1 MSQEERQAIGRNNQ
15 DARRAIGQRMV
26 DDRKAIAA
34 GISASRA
41 STFKRDLN
49 SLESAPRRTAE
60 LSQREARGTRPPTVG
75 RGNYVA
81 PPSAGQTGGGIASPL
96 TEKTKLQDGVTVADR
111 EYYAQGSTSSD
122 GLLVLPAIKKQ
133 TFADANTAEVV
144 LLFATPGGLP

>member
-15 DARRAIGQRMV
+15 DARRAIGQRMI

-49 SLESAPRRTAE
+49 ALESAPRRTVQ

-96 TEKTKLQDGVTVADR
+96 DEPDYAAREFHPARTFYTADGYFSWEVKA
-111 EYYAQGSTSSD
+111 
-122 GLLVLPAIKKQ
+122 PKKIVQ
-133 TFADANTAEVV
+133 ADANGAEVIQQ
-144 LLFATPGGLP
+144 FAVPT

>member
-49 SLESAPRRTAE
+49 ALESSPRRTVQ
-60 LSQREARGTRPPTVG
+60 LSQREARGTRPATPG

-81 PPSAGQTGGGIASPL
+81 PPISNTGGGIASPL
-96 TEKTKLQDGVTVADR
+96 EEPSYAAR
-111 EYYAQGSTSSD
+111 EFHPSRYLTSSD
-122 GLLVLPAIKKQ
+122 GLFVWQMDPPKKIVM
-133 TFADANTAEVV
+133 ADANGAEVIQ
-144 LLFATPGGLP
+144 LFAVPT

>member
-1 MSQEERQAIGRNNQ
+1 MSQAERQAIG
-15 DARRAIGQRMV
+15 QRLV
-26 DDRKAIAA
+26 AERKAIAA

-49 SLESAPRRTAE
+49 ALESSPRRTVQ

-81 PPSAGQTGGGIASPL
+81 PPSAGTGGGIASPL
-96 TEKTKLQDGVTVADR
+96 TEKTKLQDDVAVADR
-111 EYYAQGSTSSD
+111 EYYAQGITSSD

>member
-15 DARRAIGQRMV
+15 DARRAIGQRMI

-60 LSQREARGTRPPTVG
+60 LSQREARGTRPPIVG

-81 PPSAGQTGGGIASPL
+81 PPSTGQTGGGIASPL
-96 TEKTKLQDGVTVADR
+96 TETDYATR
-111 EYYAQGSTSSD
+111 EFHPAQTLTTSD
-122 GLLVLPAIKKQ
+122 GIFVWEIKPPKKIIMS
-133 TFADANTAEVV
+133 DANGAEVV
-144 LLFATPGGLP
+144 QIFAVPT

>member
-1 MSQEERQAIGRNNQ
+1 MSQAERQAIGRNNEA
-15 DARRAIGQRMV
+15 ARRAIGQRMV

-49 SLESAPRRTAE
+49 ALESTPRRTVQ

-81 PPSAGQTGGGIASPL
+81 APSAGQTGGGIASPL
-96 TEKTKLQDGVTVADR
+96 TETDYATREWHDPKTLK
-111 EYYAQGSTSSD
+111 SSD
-122 GLLVLPAIKKQ
+122 GLLTFQVRAIKKVR
-133 TFADANTAEVV
+133 TTDADDVEVIMIYKEP
-144 LLFATPGGLP
+144 TP

>member
-1 MSQEERQAIGRNNQ
+1 MSQEDRQAIGRNNQ

-96 TEKTKLQDGVTVADR
+96 TEGSYAAR
-111 EYYAQGSTSSD
+111 EFHPARYLSSSD
-122 GLLVLPAIKKQ
+122 GLFVWQFEPPKKIVM
-133 TFADANTAEVV
+133 ADANDEEVIQ
-144 LLFATPGGLP
+144 LFAVPT